1 MAPLTRRR
9 SARLASN
16 SKVRT
21 VSPHT
26 PTGVAATPG
35 LDSLAEQ
42 IEEQLSSPTAQ
53 QPQTPAHSSPAKP
66 SKSEMR
72 PGKANGAMA
81 PPSSA
86 LRLGF
91 TDIGDARQESPTTAK
106 TNKIAASATLKA
118 VSPEDNETPSK
129 KRSPLSAISPFTFR
143 FSRLKGKQP
152 ADATATDAA
161 SAASPKKVTGTPDLG
176 LSDEARRMMEELREE
191 AQKIRADLE
200 VEREQ
205 EKAREEEDAASG
217 RKIAKPKSRAGRYS
231 AAHTAEFSKMDS
243 IANHPSAFRAS
254 RYTPAKSTPSATA
267 TAATPAISSQAR
279 GLKRTQSKAN
289 LDETPHPK
297 TTRSHAAP
305 TPVGGSVSMSTKKA
319 YNPLFD
325 NNQSHGGI
333 DSKPPQSARKGN
345 LLFPLPND
353 SPQQP
358 LSATKRIKQ
367 NIGDDASSSRP
378 MSRDGSSL
386 PRPAAALA
394 SSVSSI
400 SRSHTTASLL
410 TPTKSF
416 SLASGTSLGAST
428 NMGTSATATATAT
441 ATANTNGDVQ
451 PKTPSKTPS
460 KAPSK
465 TPLQLFSALK
475 KSATTSSLQSSVR
488 TPPAA
493 STPTAAQAGKTTAS
507 KPKGPMFR
515 AAGHLKKSAAATSS
529 AVKVPSQ
536 ANTGVTRSVPPV
548 STSFGPTATAFS
560 KTPAPARLTDRVVPA
575 RVPMTTPRRKLVK
588 HVAFTPGTQRAV
600 MSEMSPSLFRS
611 SIPRSA
617 LKSYTGGAHGSE
629 MQIDGKDEPAAESP
643 SMRRRFGTT
652 VYYPDLSGHELLGE
666 AAAAS
671 PGQEKV
677 LSPPTALAPPVAPHS
692 SVPGTFTFRSDKT
705 INFGPT
711 SPAGFGSSPGQAS
724 VRQVR
729 HSTSV
734 LPKIPGS
741 FPGASQVGDMFTA
754 LVATEGTNKENTRPV
769 AVSIIPHGI
778 TNKKRHRV
786 SEAEEAEEEAAQRA
800 AKKRKNAPVPE
811 GEALLAPRL
820 AGKTVP
826 PTPSGRVIAGMRS
839 SPHKMSPH
847 KASPQKPTQQKMTPH
862 KTVTFDAAAG
872 TSKTPIAGKTQTPA
886 SASVKKRPILSM
898 SRLNSLARPKLRK

>member
-16 SKVRT
+16 SK
-21 VSPHT
+21 

-35 LDSLAEQ
+35 LGCLAEQ
-42 IEEQLSSPTAQ
+42 IEEQPSSPTAQ
-53 QPQTPAHSSPAKP
+53 QPQTPAQSSPAKP

-72 PGKANGAMA
+72 PGKASGAVA

-106 TNKIAASATLKA
+106 SNKIAASATLKA

-129 KRSPLSAISPFTFR
+129 KRSPLSAISSFTFR

-176 LSDEARRMMEELREE
+176 LSEEARRMMEELREE

-200 VEREQ
+200 VERDQ

-297 TTRSHAAP
+297 TTGSHAAP
-305 TPVGGSVSMSTKKA
+305 NPAGGSVSMSTKKA

-367 NIGDDASSSRP
+367 NMGDDASSSRP

-394 SSVSSI
+394 SSLSSI

-428 NMGTSATATATAT
+428 SMGTSATATTT

-451 PKTPSKTPS
+451 PRTPSKTPS

-493 STPTAAQAGKTTAS
+493 STSTAAQAGKTTAS

-515 AAGHLKKSAAATSS
+515 AADHLKKTTAATSS

-536 ANTGVTRSVPPV
+536 ANTGVTRSVPSV

-643 SMRRRFGTT
+643 SVRRRFGTT

-666 AAAAS
+666 AAAS

-677 LSPPTALAPPVAPHS
+677 LSPPTALAPPAAPHP

-786 SEAEEAEEEAAQRA
+786 SEAEEAEEEVAQRA

-820 AGKTVP
+820 AGKAVP

-847 KASPQKPTQQKMTPH
+847 KVSPQKITPH
-862 KTVTFDAAAG
+862 KTVTFGAAAG
-872 TSKTPIAGKTQTPA
+872 TSKTPIVGKTQTPG
-886 SASVKKRPILSM
+886 SVSVKKRPILSM